1 MPTVTPVSTVAL
13 LFWVAL
19 VASALCLVGD
29 GRLRAMLKAHWK
41 MLAVLLALTLLWR
54 IPADGVFFHGLEYED
69 SYIYTVAGRQLA
81 EHVGPTSIAVD
92 SPYSINACGVGSLK
106 ACQQWESFPEHLIG
120 YPYVISIVSRVLGY
134 SPSVGSFINLLAS
147 CITGLLVFCIALLIS
162 DDPNVASLGGAIFAI
177 TPVFAVYGLETS
189 AEPFSN
195 VCIALVVWLYLRLCD
210 SYQLRRRGQIVTWIA
225 YSAALLFA
233 QNIKRED
240 ILLAAIMPI
249 MLPFMLQ
256 AGKLGRRER
265 YTVGALVIV
274 TSALTVILSVKMHLV
289 QTSSN
294 EVELARQFPMTPR
307 HLAAFVA
314 GFLRSFSVSKWYGGT
329 VFAVVAGAIV
339 TCRRRGCALLPL
351 ILLAAYIL
359 LYASHIRSYYEMKSG
374 LVEPQAA
381 LRFSMNFM
389 ALWAIVAGLG
399 IGSMV
404 TNASRSRTWNRRRH
418 LSNWCAGTGLVVVL
432 VVAFVATVHL
442 REYAVE
448 DETISRL
455 APAVGAMHFASH
467 VGGQSDFIV
476 TMEPLVIQMYADPA
490 TRIVDLESVD
500 PDTLQAL
507 ISMGDHS
514 HLIFLKETDRLSD
527 DDLSRYG
534 EPVRYLLS
542 RPSSILQSN
551 DRFQILRVDSPDSR

>member
-1 MPTVTPVSTVAL
+1 VTPVSTVAL

-41 MLAVLLALTLLWR
+41 TLAVLLVLTLLWR
-54 IPADGVFFHGLEYED
+54 IPADGLFFHGLEYED
-69 SYIYTVAGRQLA
+69 SYIYTVAGRQMA
-81 EHVGPTSIAVD
+81 EHVGPASIAVD
-92 SPYSINACGVGSLK
+92 SPYSINACEVGSLK
-106 ACQQWESFPEHLIG
+106 ACQQWESFPEHFIG
-120 YPYVISIVSRVLGY
+120 YPYVISILSRVLGY
-134 SPSVGSFINLLAS
+134 SPSVGSLINLIAS

-162 DDPNVASLGGAIFAI
+162 DDPNVASLGGAIFSI

-195 VCIALVVWLYLRLCD
+195 TCIALVVWLYLRLCD
-210 SYQLRRRGQIVTWIA
+210 GDQLRRRAQVVTWIA
-225 YSAALLFA
+225 YTATLLFA
-233 QNIKRED
+233 QTIKRED

-249 MLPFMLQ
+249 MLPFILQ

-274 TSALTVILSVKMHLV
+274 TSTLALILSVKMHLL

-294 EVELARQFPMTPR
+294 EAELVRQFPMTPR
-307 HLAAFVA
+307 RLAAFVA
-314 GFLRSFSVSKWYGGT
+314 GFLRSFSVSEWYGGT

-339 TCRRRGCALLPL
+339 VCRRRGRVLLPL
-351 ILLAAYIL
+351 VLLTAYIL

-399 IGSMV
+399 IGSIA
-404 TNASRSRTWNRRRH
+404 TNIGKSRIWNGHRH
-418 LSNWCAGTGLVVVL
+418 LFNWCAGTLAAL
-432 VVAFVATVHL
+432 TLMVAFIATVRL
-442 REYAVE
+442 RTYEVE

-455 APAVGAMHFASH
+455 APASSAIHFASH
-467 VGGQSDFIV
+467 GTGQSDFIV
-476 TMEPLVIQMYADPA
+476 TMEPLVVQMYADPA
-490 TRIVDLESVD
+490 TQIVDLESLP
-500 PDTLQAL
+500 PDAL
-507 ISMGDHS
+507 RALMSESADF
-514 HLIFLKETDRLSD
+514 HLIFLKEGDRLSD
-527 DDLSRYG
+527 DDMSRYG
-534 EPVRYLLS
+534 EQVRYLLS
-542 RPSSILQSN
+542 LPSETLQSN
-551 DRFQILRVDSPDSR
+551 RRFQILRVGSADSR

>member
-1 MPTVTPVSTVAL
+1 VTPVSTVAL

-19 VASALCLVGD
+19 VASAVCLVGD

-41 MLAVLLALTLLWR
+41 TLAVLLVLTLLWR
-54 IPADGVFFHGLEYED
+54 IPADGLFFHGLEYED
-69 SYIYTVAGRQLA
+69 SYIYTVAGRQMA
-81 EHVGPTSIAVD
+81 EHVGPASIAVD
-92 SPYSINACGVGSLK
+92 SPYSINACEVGSLK

-195 VCIALVVWLYLRLCD
+195 VCMALVVWLYLRLCD
-210 SYQLRRRGQIVTWIA
+210 GDQLKRRGQIVTWIA

-233 QNIKRED
+233 QTIKREN

-249 MLPFMLQ
+249 MLPFMLR
-256 AGKLGRRER
+256 AAKLARRER
-265 YTVGALVIV
+265 YTAGALVIV
-274 TSALTVILSVKMHLV
+274 TSVLAVILSVKMHLL

-294 EVELARQFPMTPR
+294 ETELVRQFPMTPR
-307 HLAAFVA
+307 HLATFVI
-314 GFLRSFSVSKWYGGT
+314 GFLRSFLVVEWYGGT
-329 VFAVVAGAIV
+329 AFAVVVGAIIAFV
-339 TCRRRGCALLPL
+339 RRSRALLPL
-351 ILLAAYIL
+351 VLLIAYIL

-374 LVEPQAA
+374 IVEPLAA

-399 IGSMV
+399 IGSIA
-404 TNASRSRTWNRRRH
+404 TSISKSRIWNRYQR
-418 LSNWCAGTGLVVVL
+418 LSTWCTVTGAAVTL
-432 VVAFVATVHL
+432 VVAFIATIRL

-448 DETISRL
+448 DETTSRL
-455 APAVGAMHFASH
+455 APALSAMHFASPG
-467 VGGQSDFIV
+467 GGQSDFVV
-476 TMEPLVIQMYADPA
+476 TMEPLVVQMYADPA
-490 TRIVDLESVD
+490 TQIVDLESLP
-500 PDTLQAL
+500 PDAL
-507 ISMGDHS
+507 RALMSESADS
-514 HLIFLKETDRLSD
+514 HLIFLKEGDRLSD
-527 DDLSRYG
+527 DDMSRYG
-534 EPVRYLLS
+534 EQVRYLLS
-542 RPSSILQSN
+542 LPSETLQSN
-551 DRFQILRVDSPDSR
+551 SRFQILRMGSADSR